1 MNNKEEMMLASLD
14 RVMRTLRRRPAGKQ
28 KLGRGGYRLLKI
40 ISEQPNTPTRVIA
53 DRLGMRTSSLNERLV
68 RMEAA
73 GVITRERDDKDHR
86 VFVVNISPAGE
97 AVLEALRG
105 ERQKMGRVIE
115 DILTEAEIDT
125 LTELADKLSS
135 GLKNLGETP

>member
-68 RMEAA
+68 RMEAE
-73 GVITRERDDKDHR
+73 GVITRERDEKDQR

>member
-1 MNNKEEMMLASLD
+1 MNNKEEIMLASLD

-40 ISEQPNTPTRVIA
+40 ISEQPNSPTRVIA

-68 RMEAA
+68 RMEAE
-73 GVITRERDDKDHR
+73 GVITRERDEKDQR
-86 VFVVNISPAGE
+86 VFLVNILPAGE
-97 AVLEALRG
+97 AILEALRG

-115 DILTEAEIDT
+115 GILTEAEIDT

-135 GLKNLGETP
+135 GLKELGETP

>member
-68 RMEAA
+68 RMEAE
-73 GVITRERDDKDHR
+73 GVITRERDEKDQR

-115 DILTEAEIDT
+115 GILTEAEIDT